1 MKGNCPFHNDQNLS
15 FMVLPTKNTFKCFG
29 CGAEGRPV
37 DFLSLVENRTF
48 EEATK
53 MLAKHL
59 GLSERLSA

>member
-1 MKGNCPFHNDQNLS
+1 
-15 FMVLPTKNTFKCFG
+15 MVLPTKNTFKCFG